1 MNLRIQI
8 LKASVKNEKGA
19 DPDYDE
25 LERGKT
31 NRSVLFFRIWRFRTE
46 MFDRCLGKIKRSS
59 DYEYYEEVAAKCLLC
74 KIEYHGFSFIWARV
88 ASVIAQTTGI
98 DQVNMAVV
106 GHFGTVISLS

>member
-31 NRSVLFFRIWRFRTE
+31 NRSVLSF
-46 MFDRCLGKIKRSS
+46 S
-59 DYEYYEEVAAKCLLC
+59 D
-74 KIEYHGFSFIWARV
+74 
-88 ASVIAQTTGI
+88 
-98 DQVNMAVV
+98 
-106 GHFGTVISLS
+106 